1 LAQDPQDPVLSTKE
15 IYLIKG
21 ERGKELR
28 RHEIEGEGERGKN
41 KGEGGQDYLSQSGD
55 MIDSG

>member
-1 LAQDPQDPVLSTKE
+1 MAQDPQDPVLSTKE
-15 IYLIKG
+15 ISLIKG

-41 KGEGGQDYLSQSGD
+41 KGEGGAGLFVPEWGYD
-55 MIDSG
+55 